1 MANWTCVALVMLL
14 AAASAR
20 AQGGPDWA
28 ARTEAAA
35 RCTEAAR
42 RAPDAEARWRA
53 LGVCV
58 DAGHF
63 DALASLLGGAWDADL
78 LLRSDAPRLLSR
90 VIAMRGGDVERD
102 LTLVHERRVP
112 LFSLAEAMARPGLYR
127 GRWVLVRAQAIE
139 TPSSTDLRVAEVHLV
154 ADPVE
159 VELGPRSYAS
169 TRWQGSPPLHDST
182 AGTVWGT
189 SVRRWRNLDVATGRE
204 ALVRLPDPFFDPQRV
219 YLVLARFDGVRAE
232 EDGEVALLSASAYFV
247 PGALVAY

>member
-1 MANWTCVALVMLL
+1 MANRTWVALVVL
-14 AAASAR
+14 AASGAAR

-35 RCTEAAR
+35 RCAEAAR
-42 RAPDAEARWRA
+42 RVVDAEARWRA

-78 LLRSDAPRLLSR
+78 LLRPDALRLLAR

-102 LTLVHERRVP
+102 LALVHERRVP
-112 LFSLAEAMARPGLYR
+112 LFSLAEAMARPSLYR
-127 GRWVLVRAQAIE
+127 GRWVLVRAQAGE
-139 TPSSTDLRVAEVHLV
+139 TPSSAYLRVAEMHLV

-159 VELGPRSYAS
+159 VQLAARSYAS
-169 TRWQGSPPLHDST
+169 TRWQGAPPQDST
-182 AGTVWGT
+182 AATVWGL
-189 SVRRWRNLDVATGRE
+189 SERRWRNLDVATGRE
-204 ALVRLPDPFFDPQRV
+204 ALVRLPDPFFDPERV

-232 EDGEVALLSASAYFV
+232 DDGEVALLSASAYFV
-247 PGALVAY
+247 PGARVAY